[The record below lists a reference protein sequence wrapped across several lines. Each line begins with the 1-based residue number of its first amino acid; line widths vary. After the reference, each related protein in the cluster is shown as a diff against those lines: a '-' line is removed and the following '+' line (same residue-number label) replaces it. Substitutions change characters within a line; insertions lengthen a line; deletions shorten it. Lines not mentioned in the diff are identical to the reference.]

1 MFQCWRFLVNSR
13 FSCCTILVVLLGLS
27 ALAFAGS
34 NDTAVLRSSGPVAV
48 NGSVAPTT
56 TALFR
61 GDKVQTATGGVVTI
75 SSPGSTVLI
84 PANSQMVFNGGVLDL
99 TVGSA
104 SISTTKG
111 LSAKIDKYAISP
123 GSSGTAKYEIQR
135 SGNSVLIHS
144 TSGALNVSAPGN
156 TFTLAQGATAALS
169 SGAEAYS
176 TMSPQPVLPTIS
188 RSQPTVSF
196 FSVEGALSDPGPS
209 TTPWC
214 SNTKLCVVGSSV
226 SGHKPCRCRAL

>member
-1 MFQCWRFLVNSR
+1 VNSR
-13 FSCCTILVVLLGLS
+13 FSCCTMLVVLLGLS

-34 NDTAVLRSSGPVAV
+34 NETAVLRSSGPVAV
-48 NGSVAPTT
+48 NGSAAPTT

-61 GDKVQTATGGVVTI
+61 GDNVQTANGGVVTI

-84 PANSQMVFNGGVLDL
+84 PANSKMIFNGGVLDL

-104 SISTTKG
+104 SINTTKG

-123 GSSGTAKYEIQR
+123 ASSGTAKYEIQR

-144 TSGALNVSAPGN
+144 TSGVLNVSAPGN
-156 TFTLAQGATAALS
+156 TFTLAQGATAALN

-176 TMSPQPVLPTIS
+176 TTSHPLPPTIS
-188 RSQPTVSF
+188 GSQPTTSF
-196 FSVEGALSDPGPS
+196 FSVEGALSDPGPNAL
-209 TTPWC
+209 PWC
-214 SNTKLCVVGSSV
+214 PNVNLCVIGPSV